1 MNFKKLIAELKRRN
15 VFKSAVAYLII
26 AWLLVQVLSII
37 LPTFNASPSILKTSI
52 IILSIGF
59 PIWLIFS
66 WVFEI
71 TPDGIKKTDINEIDR
86 LNNSK
91 TNVKL
96 NRVIIGALSVAVI
109 LLVVN
114 QFRMSD
120 SNTAKIAEL
129 SKVDNRKSIAVLPFS
144 NISPED
150 ENAFFT
156 EGMHEDVLNKL
167 GSLRDL
173 KVISRTSVLGYRDYE
188 GDLKEVGDRLGVR
201 YIVEGTVS
209 RWENE
214 IKVTTKLIDAT
225 TNESLWSNSYSGELK
240 NVFKLQSDIAQEIVE
255 ALKSKI
261 TQEELVNLNEVL
273 TENTEAYDAYLK
285 ARNIMNSSWYNY
297 DQLMEAIEYLNKAVK
312 LDKNFIAGWSLL
324 SIAQSDRYGRVKEA
338 EDDKEAKIAKAQAE
352 MALNK
357 TKELQPSGF
366 YYLRA
371 DGYYQDIVKED
382 KIKAFK
388 SLDSALEI
396 YPNDAETLFYLS
408 KIYMN
413 LGQLNDLVDTLERA
427 YAIDNQNGMVIY
439 FLTFAYELTH
449 RYKDMVPF
457 LERLMELEPEN
468 TNYLL
473 QSKYYQFL
481 ADGKLESFKVYEN
494 VVKKAD
500 KKVKSDNRNIV
511 NHDMVVAMFNDDY
524 NSYTE
529 AWKGNWDQHHK
540 GHGNWSCP
548 LQINDETNQ
557 ANLMIKNGNANLALE
572 IIERS
577 KQTKDMPYNKDAFCI
592 FNKSTYNPK
601 LDYMSG
607 KIELAKKEFEDIIP
621 EILNNNSFPRGAV
634 ERSVLLETADLVAPD
649 RVYSIYKQVTANPI
663 SLVSMETICAN
674 PWIYPNLIKDPGFI
688 NEVKEDG
695 RFMDFLLHYN
705 LIPQS

>member
-1 MNFKKLIAELKRRN
+1 LNLKKYIAELKRRN

-26 AWLLVQVLSII
+26 AWLLVQVLSIV
-37 LPTFNASPSILKTSI
+37 LPTFDVSLSFLKTA
-52 IILSIGF
+52 IILLIIGF

-66 WVFEI
+66 WVFEL
-71 TPDGIKKTDINEIDR
+71 TPEGLKKTDTIETDKSIAA
-86 LNNSK
+86 K

-96 NRVIIGALSVAVI
+96 NRVIIGALSIAVI
-109 LLVVN
+109 LLIVN

-129 SKVDNRKSIAVLPFS
+129 AKVDNRKSIAVLPFS

-150 ENAFFT
+150 DNAFFT

-188 GDLKEVGDRLGVR
+188 GDLKEVGNRLGVR

-261 TQEELVNLNEVL
+261 TQEELVNLNSIL
-273 TENTEAYDAYLK
+273 TENTEAYDAYLR

-297 DQLMEAIEYLNKAVK
+297 DQLMEAIGYLNNAVK
-312 LDKNFIAGWSLL
+312 LDKNFVAGWSLL

-352 MALNK
+352 LALNK

-371 DGYYQDIVKED
+371 DGYYQNIVKED

-396 YPNDAETLFYLS
+396 FPNDAETLFYLS
-408 KIYMN
+408 QIYMY
-413 LGQLNDLVDTLERA
+413 LGQFDDLVDTLETA

-449 RYKDMVPF
+449 RYEDMVPF

-481 ADGKLESFKVYEN
+481 ADGKLESFHVYEN

-500 KKVKSDNRNIV
+500 KKVKLDNRNIV
-511 NHDMVVAMFNDDY
+511 NHDMVVAMFNNDY

-529 AWKGNWDQHHK
+529 AWKGKWDQHHK
-540 GHGNWSCP
+540 GHGKWSCP

-557 ANLMIKNGNANLALE
+557 ANLMIKNGNSDLAFE
-572 IIERS
+572 IIERA
-577 KQTKDMPYNKDAFCI
+577 KQTKEMPYNKEAFCI

-601 LDYMSG
+601 LEYMTG
-607 KIELAKKEFEDIIP
+607 NIDLARKQFEEIIP
-621 EILNNNSFPRGAV
+621 KILNNNSFPRGAV
-634 ERSVLLETADLVAPD
+634 ERSILLETADLVAPD
-649 RVYSIYKQVTANPI
+649 RVYSIYKQVTSNPV

-674 PWIYPNLIKDPGFI
+674 PWIYPNLIKDPSFI
-688 NEVKEDG
+688 KEVKEDG
-695 RFMDFLLHYN
+695 RFVNFLVHYN
-705 LIPQS
+705 LMAKS